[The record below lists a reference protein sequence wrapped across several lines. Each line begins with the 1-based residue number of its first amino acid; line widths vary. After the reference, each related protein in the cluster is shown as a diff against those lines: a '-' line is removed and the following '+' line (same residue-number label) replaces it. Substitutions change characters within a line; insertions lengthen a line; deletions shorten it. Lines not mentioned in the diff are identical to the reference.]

1 MSTTDH
7 ADPPVNPGVD
17 TDGRGP
23 GSAVNVDGTY
33 VIPGAEHRGADHKD
47 SFYVQVAVI
56 LAVLTGLEVSISYI
70 DIGPVFLPLLLVLMV
85 IKFFMVVLF
94 FMHLKFDS
102 KWFSFFFYAGL
113 VLAVGVYVAA
123 LATFKFFVD

>member
-1 MSTTDH
+1 MIAEH
-7 ADPPVNPGVD
+7 ADPKRHPGID
-17 TDGRGP
+17 SNGRGP
-23 GSAVNVDGTY
+23 DSAVNVDGAY
-33 VIPGAEHRGADHKD
+33 VVPGEEHHAGGHKD
-47 SFYVQVAVI
+47 SFYVQIAAI

-70 DIGPVFLPLLLVLMV
+70 DIGPAFLPVLLVLMV

-113 VLAVGVYVAA
+113 VLAVGVYLTA